1 MNGQFEGSLTS
12 NFKVIRRGHVIHF
25 TIFEFYNLIYVENDT
40 NLIALSHLHRKISR
54 LTNTRKNSVF

>member
-12 NFKVIRRGHVIHF
+12 VFKVIHQGYVIHF
-25 TIFEFYNLIYVENDT
+25 NIFEFYDLNYVEINT
-40 NLIALSHLHRKISR
+40 NLIALAHLHQKISR